1 MTVENLQDTLPGNAE
16 IVVVDDGST
25 DKSAD
30 FLARRRGRVRLFR
43 SDGRG
48 VAQSRVF
55 GASHAKGEVIIFADA
70 HLGLDAGWWQ
80 PMLEQLED
88 HDDIQSVASNVSFSE
103 EQLASLG

>member
-70 HLGLDAGWWQ
+70 HLGLDAEVL
-80 PMLEQLED
+80 PK
-88 HDDIQSVASNVSFSE
+88 
-103 EQLASLG
+103 